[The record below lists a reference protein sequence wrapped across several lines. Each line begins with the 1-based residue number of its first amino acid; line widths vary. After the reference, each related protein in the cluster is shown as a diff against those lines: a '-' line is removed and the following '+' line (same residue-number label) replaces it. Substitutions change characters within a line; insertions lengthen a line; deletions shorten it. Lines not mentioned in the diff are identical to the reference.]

1 MWFQCISDIFLMSG
15 MGRGGM
21 LEVVFDS
28 GVLMQWRRRNMG
40 RMGNRRRPERN
51 ELSPIVCRVGKD
63 VKQQERSSWS
73 SYWS

>member
-28 GVLMQWRRRNMG
+28 GVVGVLETSEHGGDGQW
-40 RMGNRRRPERN
+40 
-51 ELSPIVCRVGKD
+51 SPARK
-63 VKQQERSSWS
+63 E
-73 SYWS
+73 